1 MKFTIEN
8 QYLNGA
14 VTLMQRIPLTGYQSM
29 ARTRFIRVLNE
40 PVQAMVDAQKDLLEQ
55 YAVKGD
61 DGEPISDNGNYT
73 LQKDTVQEYKDAYDK
88 LIHQSA
94 EIDKGTYTDH
104 KRDIQEVLKNCKL
117 ELSGDDASVYAALCD
132 ALEVSFEKEGK

>member
-14 VTLMQRIPLTGYQSM
+14 VTLMQRMPLTGYQSM

-55 YAVKGD
+55 YAIKDD
-61 DGEPISDNGNYT
+61 DGKPVNDNGNYK
-73 LQKDTVQEYKDAYDK
+73 LQDDKVHEYQDAYTK

-104 KRDIQEVLKNCKL
+104 TIDIQDVLKNCKL